1 MKFHGLDLL
10 MLSFFSSKIFFSGD
24 EILLK
29 SYLKID
35 MLVRKKASKLR
46 QPSSSSKEKDE
57 EDSYEA
63 IGIPNYSNRIAFP
76 YAAKINFSSAT
87 EYRSNLLAEKKPWYL
102 GE

>member
-35 MLVRKKASKLR
+35 MLVRKKLQNSDNQARHLR
-46 QPSSSSKEKDE
+46 KKMK
-57 EDSYEA
+57 
-63 IGIPNYSNRIAFP
+63 
-76 YAAKINFSSAT
+76 KI
-87 EYRSNLLAEKKPWYL
+87 RMRP
-102 GE
+102 